1 MPPSLTED
9 RFIRLMLRLS
19 RGRGPRP
26 VVGIGD
32 DAAVLATSSKSRT
45 LVTTDFLT
53 EGVHFRSQ
61 WTPPRLLGR
70 KAMAVNLSDIAAMG
84 GVPLTAVV
92 SVGLPRGTSFAS
104 ARALATGIA
113 EQARRHRVTIVG
125 GDTCAAQRLFVS
137 VTLLGA
143 VEIGREVLRSG
154 ARPGDRLYVTG
165 TLGAS
170 AAGLATL
177 RRARRTSSAHRAAA
191 IQGVREAERAVQK
204 AHLDPEPRV
213 LFGRALG
220 LTGIARAMI
229 DLSDG
234 IAKDLPRLCE
244 ASGIGAVLSASALPV
259 DPAARRL
266 LGPRRALEAA
276 LAGGEDYELL
286 FAARPEH
293 EPVLARLGA
302 RLGVPVQAIGAVLPR
317 KSGVRLL
324 GRDGRYRPL
333 PRPAF
338 EHFA

>member
-1 MPPSLTED
+1 MPPALTED

-32 DAAVLATSSKSRT
+32 DAAVLQTSSKSRT

-92 SVGLPRGTSFAS
+92 SVGLPRGTRLSFA
-104 ARALATGIA
+104 AALALGLA
-113 EQARRHRVTIVG
+113 EQARRHRTTIVG

-170 AAGLATL
+170 AAGLAML
-177 RRARRTSSAHRAAA
+177 RRARRGVRRGAGAGQPGARAAA
-191 IQGVREAERAVQK
+191 IR
-204 AHLDPEPRV
+204 AHLDPTPRV

-220 LTGIARAMI
+220 LSGIARAMI

-244 ASGIGAVLSASALPV
+244 ASGVGAVLGASALPV
-259 DPAARRL
+259 DPAARHL
-266 LGPRRALEAA
+266 LGPRRALDAA
-276 LAGGEDYELL
+276 LCGGEDYELL

-293 EPVLARLGA
+293 EPVLARLA
-302 RLGVPVQAIGAVLPR
+302 ASLKLRVQGIGAVLPR
-317 KSGVRLL
+317 SSGVRLL

>member
-1 MPPSLTED
+1 
-9 RFIRLMLRLS
+9 MLRLS

-32 DAAVLATSSKSRT
+32 DAAVLASGAKSRT

-53 EGVHFRSQ
+53 EGVHFLRTK
-61 WTPPRLLGR
+61 TPPRLLGR

-84 GVPLTAVV
+84 GVPLSAVV
-92 SVGLPRGTSFAS
+92 SVGLPRATTWAW
-104 ARALATGIA
+104 ARGLAEGIA
-113 EQARRHRVTIVG
+113 AMARRHRVTIVG
-125 GDTCAAQRLFVS
+125 GDTCLAERLFVS

-143 VEIGREVLRSG
+143 VEIGGEVRRSG
-154 ARPGDRLYVTG
+154 ARAGDRLYVTG
-165 TLGAS
+165 RLGAS
-170 AAGLATL
+170 AAGLAL
-177 RRARRTSSAHRAAA
+177 LKNPRAARRRFAGRGRSVAAHPWLVAARRALQAHR
-191 IQGVREAERAVQK
+191 
-204 AHLDPEPRV
+204 DPQPRV

-220 LTGIARAMI
+220 MTGIAGAMI

-234 IAKDLPRLCE
+234 IAKDLPRLCA
-244 ASGIGAVLSASALPV
+244 ASKTGAVVSASAIPV
-259 DPAARRL
+259 DPAAARL
-266 LGPRRALEAA
+266 LGDRRALEAA

-293 EPVLARLGA
+293 EPLLARLAA
-302 RLGVPVQAIGAVLPR
+302 RLKQDVACIGAVVPR
-317 KSGVRLL
+317 AQGIRLL

>member
-1 MPPSLTED
+1 VGAEHPTPMPPALTED
-9 RFIRLMLRLS
+9 RFIRLMLRLGH
-19 RGRGPRP
+19 GRGPRP

-53 EGVHFRSQ
+53 EGVHFRSK

-92 SVGLPRGTSFAS
+92 SVGLPRRTSLPFAE
-104 ARALATGIA
+104 ALATGLA

-125 GDTCAAQRLFVS
+125 GDTCAAERLFVS

-170 AAGLATL
+170 AAGLAML
-177 RRARRTSSAHRAAA
+177 RRSRRGGGADRAAA
-191 IQGVREAERAVQK
+191 IR
-204 AHLDPEPRV
+204 AHLDPSPRV

-220 LTGIARAMI
+220 ISGIARAMI

-234 IAKDLPRLCE
+234 IAKDLPRLCQ
-244 ASGIGAVLSASALPV
+244 ASGVGAVLGASALPI

-266 LGPRRALEAA
+266 LGPQRALDAA

-286 FAARPEH
+286 FAAHPEH

-302 RLGVPVQAIGAVLPR
+302 QLKVPVQAIGAVLPKR
-317 KSGVRLL
+317 SGVRLL

>member
-1 MPPSLTED
+1 MAQPLTED

-19 RGRGPRP
+19 RGRGPAP

-32 DAAVLATSSKSRT
+32 DAAVLATASKSRT

-53 EGVHFRSQ
+53 EGVHFRSR

-84 GVPLTAVV
+84 GVPLSAVV
-92 SVGLPRGTSFAS
+92 SVGLPRGTTFAF
-104 ARALATGIA
+104 ARALATGLA

-125 GDTCAAQRLFVS
+125 GDTCAAERLFVS

-154 ARPGDRLYVTG
+154 ARAGDRLYVTG

-170 AAGLATL
+170 AAGLGL
-177 RRARRTSSAHRAAA
+177 LRRRARGGRSRAESTAL
-191 IQGVREAERAVQK
+191 R

-234 IAKDLPRLCE
+234 IARDLPRLCA
-244 ASGIGAVLSASALPV
+244 ASGVGAVVSASALPV
-259 DPAARRL
+259 DPAAARV
-266 LGPRRALEAA
+266 LGKRRALEAA

-286 FAARPEH
+286 FAARAEH

-302 RLGVPVQAIGAVLPR
+302 RLGVPVRAIGAILPR
-317 KSGVRLL
+317 GRGVRLL